1 MRKHIIVLAAVLAAL
16 GTAATAVAAPAT
28 KQNGTAPAF
37 AKFTSIC
44 AVTNPDESNY
54 GECNG
59 DTTAFTNVTGKVNA
73 VQAKPGI
80 YNLGI
85 SFSGLVAGES
95 YKLWGYHSSNPSD
108 YFLIG
113 TGTADAS
120 GALQFSYQY
129 TASAGDKIAFDLNHL
144 QVGNDNGGY
153 GYTIVTSFFSDQLL
167 TVDPVTGLLL

>member
-16 GTAATAVAAPAT
+16 GTAATAVAAPVT
-28 KQNGTAPAF
+28 KQNGGAPAF

-44 AVTNPDESNY
+44 AVAGYSGY

-59 DTTAFTNVTGKVNA
+59 DSAAFANVTGRVNA
-73 VQAKPGI
+73 VQAKAGI